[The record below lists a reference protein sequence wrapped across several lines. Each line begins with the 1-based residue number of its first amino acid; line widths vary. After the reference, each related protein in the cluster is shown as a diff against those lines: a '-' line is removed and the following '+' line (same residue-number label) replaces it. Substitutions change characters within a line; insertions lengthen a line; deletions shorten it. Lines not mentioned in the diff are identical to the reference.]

1 MRALVIDDSRT
12 IRRIMCNIMREL
24 QYEVAEAGNGRE
36 ALDHLQLHGAV
47 DVAFVDWNMPV
58 MDGLTF
64 VRSVR
69 ANPAFA
75 AMPII
80 MVTTE
85 TAMDRVSQALTEGV
99 NEYVMKPFDRVAIE
113 EKLQMVGMGCN

>member
-1 MRALVIDDSRT
+1 
-12 IRRIMCNIMREL
+12 MCNIMREL

-85 TAMDRVSQALTEGV
+85 TEMDRVSQALTEGV